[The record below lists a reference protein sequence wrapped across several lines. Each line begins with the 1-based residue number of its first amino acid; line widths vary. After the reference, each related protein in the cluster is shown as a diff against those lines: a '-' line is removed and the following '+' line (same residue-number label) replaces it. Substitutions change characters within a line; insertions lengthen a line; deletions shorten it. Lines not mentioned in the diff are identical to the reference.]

1 VSGNVVLATPAMV
14 AAIDAA
20 VRPPREPRPIRIDP
34 ERAAAGKPPRVVR
47 AHTRPARDNSR
58 VSLAEIDAS
67 GAVVLRVPARAAR
80 DGTAAETLKLAQ
92 DAAPGV
98 AIKVARGRRVL
109 AQVAASSAP
118 VVVPA
123 PAPMATPP
131 APADPGKPAAQP
143 GKGGG

>member
-1 VSGNVVLATPAMV
+1 VSGSVVLATPAMV

-20 VRPPREPRPIRIDP
+20 VRPPREPRPQRIDP
-34 ERAAAGKPPRVVR
+34 ERAAAGKPPRVIR

-58 VSLAEIDAS
+58 VSLAEIDANGS
-67 GAVVLRVPARAAR
+67 VVLRVPARAMR
-80 DGTAAETLKLAQ
+80 DGTAAETLKIAQ

-98 AIKVARGRRVL
+98 AIKVARGRHVL

-118 VVVPA
+118 LV
-123 PAPMATPP
+123 TPP
-131 APADPGKPAAQP
+131 APVEPSKPATPP